1 MLLLVSSLDNDSVR
15 TVVLYYYQ
23 LLGQSAVQNLDNS
36 KRDKDTLIAIR
47 NILVYN
53 DYQEILPLAFY
64 TNNEKSIF

>member
-1 MLLLVSSLDNDSVR
+1 MIKDCCSLLLL
-15 TVVLYYYQ
+15 YQ

-64 TNNEKSIF
+64 TNKEKSIF